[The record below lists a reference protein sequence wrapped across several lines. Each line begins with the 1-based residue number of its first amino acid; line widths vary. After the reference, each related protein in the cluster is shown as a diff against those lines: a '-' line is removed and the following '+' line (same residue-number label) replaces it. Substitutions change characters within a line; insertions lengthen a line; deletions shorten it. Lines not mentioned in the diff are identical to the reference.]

1 MKALEAKNFF
11 FHLGRSGEEEGEG
24 RESKYFFFFK
34 TMIQFTMKD
43 KDYLHLTIFEVRV
56 SKS

>member
-34 TMIQFTMKD
+34 TMIHD
-43 KDYLHLTIFEVRV
+43 EG
-56 SKS
+56 